1 MPEQG
6 EKGEPRPPHL
16 DPAFLASLQE
26 LGKIELSFEG
36 TSYFLVEGETGQDLL
51 WLEGA
56 LSLEFVESMNAD
68 GDLVLDLSG
77 LYSTPWPERQP
88 VSGGLWTNPEGREVT
103 VPGVVTQA
111 SWDVGDSCT
120 SMQAMSDGWNYDILN
135 CEVGQ
140 D

>member
-1 MPEQG
+1 MCV
-6 EKGEPRPPHL
+6 PRQRAL
-16 DPAFLASLQE
+16 
-26 LGKIELSFEG
+26 
-36 TSYFLVEGETGQDLL
+36 DLL
-51 WLEGA
+51 L
-56 LSLEFVESMNAD
+56 
-68 GDLVLDLSG
+68 
-77 LYSTPWPERQP
+77 
-88 VSGGLWTNPEGREVT
+88 REVT